1 MPRDS
6 SSRETIPYLDP
17 MQISIGLWSN
27 GINGSYIKTAV
38 GRLANP
44 SALPLKTRV
53 RVFGL
58 ELLRQIG

>member
-1 MPRDS
+1 
-6 SSRETIPYLDP
+6 

-27 GINGSYIKTAV
+27 GINGTYIKTAV
-38 GRLANP
+38 GRLVNP